1 MPHSDPV
8 FCNIA
13 EALDE
18 LRAGRMIVLTD
29 DEFRENEGDLVMAAE
44 KCTPQS
50 INFMM
55 TNGRGLICLA
65 MTEERADRLGLEPQT
80 LRNTASMGTAF
91 TVSVDA
97 RVGVTTGQSVSDKAR
112 TVAVCMDERSTAADL
127 VRPGHLFP
135 LRAKDGGVLV
145 RAGHTEGGVDLAK
158 MAGLKA
164 GALICEIHRED
175 GEMARTPDLIEFC
188 KKHGIR
194 MCTIQDL
201 IQHRRTRERLIEREI
216 ELKLPT
222 VHGEFDL
229 FAYRSLVDPQPHL
242 ALTLGGVG
250 RKVDG
255 VVEEQTEPVL
265 VRVHSECLTGDAF
278 GSLLCDCG
286 PQFAHAMEQIARAG
300 KGVLLYM
307 RQEGRGIGLLNKL
320 HAYRLQQEEHL
331 DTVEANQR
339 LGFAPDLRQYG
350 IGAQILHDLG
360 VRQLRLLTNNPKKV
374 VGIDGHGLTIVEKV
388 PIEIPPN
395 ERNRRYLE
403 TKVHRLGHEL
413 RLVGNGDKEAAG

>member
-1 MPHSDPV
+1 MSQTDPV
-8 FCNIA
+8 YCTIP

-18 LRAGRMIVLTD
+18 LRAGRMIVVVD

-44 KCTPQS
+44 MCTPPA

-55 TNGRGLICLA
+55 THGRGLVCLA

-80 LRNTASMGTAF
+80 LRNTAAMGTAF

-97 RVGVTTGQSVSDKAR
+97 RTGITTGQSVSDKAR
-112 TVAVCMDERSTAADL
+112 TVAVCMDDRSTPADL

-145 RAGHTEGGVDLAK
+145 RAGHTEGGVDLAR

-164 GALICEIHRED
+164 GALICEVHRDD
-175 GEMARTPDLIEFC
+175 GEMARTPDLIQFC
-188 KKHGIR
+188 RKHGLR
-194 MCTIQDL
+194 MCTIQSV
-201 IQHRRTRERLIEREI
+201 IQYRRARERLVERLLD
-216 ELKLPT
+216 LKLPT
-222 VHGEFDL
+222 LHGEFDL
-229 FAYRSLVDPQPHL
+229 YVYRSLVDPQPHL
-242 ALTLGGVG
+242 ALAIGGVG
-250 RKVDG
+250 RKTDG
-255 VVEEQTEPVL
+255 VVVEQTEPVL
-265 VRVHSECLTGDAF
+265 VRVHSECLTGDVF

-286 PQFAHAMEQIARAG
+286 PQFNHAMEQVARAG
-300 KGVLLYM
+300 KGVVLYM

-320 HAYRLQQEEHL
+320 HAYKLQQEENL

-339 LGFAPDLRQYG
+339 LGFPPDLRQYG

-360 VRQLRLLTNNPKKV
+360 VRQIRLLTNNPKKV
-374 VGIDGHGLTIVEKV
+374 VGIDGYGLTIVEKV

-413 RLVGNGDKEAAG
+413 RLVGKPEEAAG

>member
-1 MPHSDPV
+1 MPHSNPV
-8 FCNIA
+8 YCDIP

-29 DEFRENEGDLVMAAE
+29 DEFRENEGDLVLAAE
-44 KCTPQS
+44 KCTPQA

-55 TNGRGLICLA
+55 THGRGLICLA

-80 LRNTASMGTAF
+80 VRNTAAMGTAF

-97 RVGVTTGQSVSDKAR
+97 RVGITTGQSVSDKAR
-112 TVAVCMDERSTAADL
+112 TVAVCMDDRSTAGDL

-164 GALICEIHRED
+164 GALICEIHRDD

-188 KKHGIR
+188 KRHGIK

-250 RKVDG
+250 KKVDG

-286 PQFAHAMEQIARAG
+286 PQFAHAMEQIAKAG

-403 TKVHRLGHEL
+403 TKYHRLGHEL
-413 RLVGNGDKEAAG
+413 RLVGHDKEAAG